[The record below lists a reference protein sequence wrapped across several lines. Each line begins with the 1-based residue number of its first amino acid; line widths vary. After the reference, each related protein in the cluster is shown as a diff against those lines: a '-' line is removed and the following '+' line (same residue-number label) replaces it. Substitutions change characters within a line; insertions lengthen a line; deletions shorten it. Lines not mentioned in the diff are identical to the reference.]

1 MPESWEKRNRPSK
14 TYKQLT
20 FDATVCVNGCHR
32 AVKKLLSGRL
42 MINSRRLWNSHQRHK
57 LLRAEASRDVLEF
70 RVSETPFPGVFK
82 KYFSTAN
89 AMLLCQNTRKTGN
102 NAVEM
107 FQAFHDMVP
116 FKCFTG
122 LNLFKYVFNVIQ
134 KKGKGRRACS
144 LDSGIW
150 ISALRKSMCNADWRR
165 SH

>member
-70 RVSETPFPGVFK
+70 RVSETPLPGVFK
-82 KYFSTAN
+82 RYFSSAD

-107 FQAFHDMVP
+107 FQAFHDTAP
-116 FKCFTG
+116 FKRFTG

-134 KKGKGRRACS
+134 KKGKRKES
-144 LDSGIW
+144 LQLWLCIE
-150 ISALRKSMCNADWRR
+150 KVYV
-165 SH
+165 